1 MKISK
6 KSVRS
11 VKASKEVKA
20 TTKYSRSQKHILA
33 AIDALS
39 KDAKDDV
46 LAKSAIADL
55 SVVLLELSK

>member
-6 KSVRS
+6 NPAKKVT
-11 VKASKEVKA
+11 ASKQTEP
-20 TTKYSRSQKHILA
+20 TMKYSTSQKHILA

-39 KDAKDDV
+39 KNAKDDV